1 MRAGSRTPAV
11 MRLSRRSRRKCQQ
24 PHLIDHVL
32 QLGLRGVLT
41 ERTHHGSQLLGR
53 DRAITILVEQGE
65 GLLELSNLLLGKLV
79 CSFTQQGERHQ
90 TQVHTPEMQHE
101 G

>member
-1 MRAGSRTPAV
+1 MHCS
-11 MRLSRRSRRKCQQ
+11 QQ

-32 QLGLRGVLT
+32 QLSLRGVLT

-79 CSFTQQGERHQ
+79 CSFTQHSERCQ
-90 TQVHTPEMQHE
+90 SQIQTPEMQHE